1 MVSIK
6 DVARK
11 AGVATSTVSKVL
23 NNYPNISESTRNK
36 VNEAIRELNF
46 VPNAV
51 ASALSSKQSGRV
63 AILMNQSIQT
73 AAIDEIDMQYLT
85 GAIVKAKELGLD
97 VITIFF
103 SMFEDKNVDEIS
115 VYLKSQNITGLVIFG
130 LSKEDKSI
138 IELISRGDFKCVLV
152 DAPLV
157 NANASCV
164 WVDQAMAQYRVAL
177 EVLKHDEV
185 ESVLYIR
192 GKDNGFVTS
201 LREDGIKKLC
211 EEKGLRLK
219 IESGDFSEKKARDI
233 TLKLGE
239 EYDMIVC
246 ASDLMAIGAMKALTE
261 MDIFRPVCGFDGITL
276 MGYVGKQMFT
286 VKQDF
291 RNIAINA
298 VEEINNLLHGSEGRE
313 VITKHEIVR
322 LQYLDIIC

>member
-164 WVDQAMAQYRVAL
+164 WVDQAMAQYQVAL

-298 VEEINNLLHGSEGRE
+298 VEEINDLLHGSEGRE

>member
-130 LSKEDKSI
+130 LSKEDKCI

-164 WVDQAMAQYRVAL
+164 WVDQAMAQYQVAL
-177 EVLKHDEV
+177 EVLKRDEV

>member
-164 WVDQAMAQYRVAL
+164 WVDQAMAQYQVAL